1 MKISPT
7 HYNDAGE
14 LMAPRP
20 FDVDRVT
27 VTPGGRPSLDP
38 GFYHRFKFEG
48 RTQAEFEDKARRFFA
63 EMAEVSGYMRLTLR
77 EYTVRMDTYVR
88 FGLDVLYVIESPE
101 GAPKR
106 RVAFTETPSVS
117 APATSVTRRP

>member
-7 HYNDAGE
+7 HYNEAGE

-48 RTQAEFEDKARRFFA
+48 RTPAEREAKTRRFFA
-63 EMAEVSGYMRLTLR
+63 EMAEVPGYMRLALR
-77 EYTVRMDTYVR
+77 EYEVRMDTFVR
-88 FGLDVLYVIESPE
+88 YGLDVLYAIESADRSQKP
-101 GAPKR
+101 
-106 RVAFTETPSVS
+106 RVAFTDYSASASVDH
-117 APATSVTRRP
+117 RR